1 MKKKLYIK
9 KRDIYIS
16 KIKPFM
22 RKSLVKVMVGHRRG
36 GKSYILYQLMDLI
49 REEEPGANIIYINK
63 EFAENTCDTYCTGS
77 NVAMLSSELATFL
90 SGRYIEFKVYSLTY
104 AENFWSFIN

>member
-1 MKKKLYIK
+1 MNKPEYYKNFL
-9 KRDIYIS
+9 KR
-16 KIKPFM
+16 
-22 RKSLVKVMVGHRRG
+22 
-36 GKSYILYQLMDLI
+36 
-49 REEEPGANIIYINK
+49 IYINK

>member
-1 MKKKLYIK
+1 MSDYL
-9 KRDIYIS
+9 
-16 KIKPFM
+16 
-22 RKSLVKVMVGHRRG
+22 
-36 GKSYILYQLMDLI
+36 LI
-49 REEEPGANIIYINK
+49 RNK
-63 EFAENTCDTYCTGS
+63 MNKPEYYNTCDTYCTGS

>member
-1 MKKKLYIK
+1 MNKPEYYKNFL
-9 KRDIYIS
+9 KRILSIS
-16 KIKPFM
+16 I
-22 RKSLVKVMVGHRRG
+22 KSLRK
-36 GKSYILYQLMDLI
+36 
-49 REEEPGANIIYINK
+49 
-63 EFAENTCDTYCTGS
+63 NTCDTYCTGS